1 MATPHNSAEPGD
13 YAPVCLLPG
22 DPLRA
27 RYIAQNFL
35 DDARQVNA
43 VRNCLGFTGTYKGVP
58 VSVQASGMGI
68 PSLSIYVN
76 ELARVYG
83 VKRII
88 RPGSAGGVGKGVHI
102 RDIVLAQGSS
112 TDSNVAAGALGPQI
126 HYAPLAS
133 FSLLDKAYHI
143 AAKQGLSVKVGDVF
157 AADRFYND
165 EIDNALLAEY
175 GVLAVEMESAGL
187 YMLGARLG
195 FEALSILSVSDMILG
210 EGEALTAEERASSL
224 DDMIVLS
231 LETAIAN

>member
-27 RYIAQNFL
+27 RYIAENFL
-35 DDARQVNA
+35 DDVRQVNA
-43 VRNCLGFTGTYKGVP
+43 VRNCLGYTGAYKGVP

-76 ELARVYG
+76 ELARFYG

-88 RPGSAGGVGKGVHI
+88 RPGSAGGVGKDVHI

-112 TDSNVAAGALGPQI
+112 TDSNVSVGALGPAI
-126 HYAPLAS
+126 HYAPLAN

-143 AAKQGLSVKVGDVF
+143 AAAQGLSVKVGDVF

-165 EIDNALLAEY
+165 EIDNAMLAEY

-210 EGEALTAEERASSL
+210 EGEALTSEERASSL

-231 LETAIAN
+231 LETAIAK